1 MKGREPGAAELRSA
15 INRKCLECCCGM
27 RTEVRDCRIKD
38 CALHPLRPY
47 QYERARAKASGRQI
61 DVFEVLEAVT

>member
-1 MKGREPGAAELRSA
+1 
-15 INRKCLECCCGM
+15 M

-61 DVFEVLEAVT
+61 DVFEVLEAVP